1 MTDEL
6 DYMVVV
12 KYLSLVS
19 FIKVRCYSMVEEER
33 KYEMKKEKLV
43 NEFNKI
49 NANSNLNEIQKYIT
63 KMMEANGF
71 NNTPLELFCYLT
83 EEVGELAK
91 EIRKTEKNMDMD
103 IKKEYESCLKYEI
116 ADVFIYLLAIC
127 NSYNI
132 DLLEAFKGKERINL
146 DRIWE
151 SKES

>member
-1 MTDEL
+1 M
-6 DYMVVV
+6 
-12 KYLSLVS
+12 K
-19 FIKVRCYSMVEEER
+19 I
-33 KYEMKKEKLV
+33 KKELLV

-63 KMMEANGF
+63 KMMEVNGF

-103 IKKEYESCLKYEI
+103 ITKEYESCLKHEI
-116 ADVFIYLLAIC
+116 ADIFIYLLAIC

-132 DLLEAFKGKERINL
+132 NLLEAFKEKEKINL
-146 DRIWE
+146 NRDW
-151 SKES
+151 K